1 VQVVHIP
8 NCYSKSGRIDKG
20 FGFQQMEEQA
30 MSEQEKPQM
39 MDRRRFLKLSGIL
52 GVGVAAGGLAPISE
66 ALSFNRELQKVTKTR
81 IGMGTFVSIT
91 VMHPS
96 RMEAEDVIGKA
107 FEEMDRVSALM
118 DRYRS
123 DSPIGVLN
131 QEGKLADMPPDV
143 AHVLERSLYFHET
156 SRGAFD
162 MTVQPVVD
170 LFKQHFEATG
180 RQPSEKELEKALA
193 LVDADEVEF
202 DGRSIRLRKEGMGIT
217 LDGIAKGYVIDCGAE
232 VIRRRGIQ
240 HALINAGGDIR
251 VTGGKENGAPWR
263 VGVQNPDKKGPFL
276 DVVEMREG
284 ALATSGNYEIYFDK
298 EKLYHHIVNPKSG
311 ISPRKSESVSVMAS
325 TVMDADA
332 LSTAVFVLEPADG
345 RTFIEGLPG
354 TECLILDRDQNRV
367 TSKGWPA

>member
-1 VQVVHIP
+1 
-8 NCYSKSGRIDKG
+8 
-20 FGFQQMEEQA
+20 MEEQA
-30 MSEQEKPQM
+30 MSGREKPQM

-52 GVGVAAGGLAPISE
+52 GVGLATGGLAPISE
-66 ALSFNRELQKVTKTR
+66 AVAFNKELHKVTKTR
-81 IGMGTFVSIT
+81 MGMGTFVSIT

-96 RMEAEDVIGKA
+96 KMEAEDVIGKA

-123 DSPIGVLN
+123 SSPIGILN
-131 QEGKLADMPPDV
+131 KEGKLVDVPPDV
-143 AHVLERSLYFHET
+143 AHVLERSLHFHKT

-170 LFKQHFEATG
+170 LYKQRFEATD

-193 LVDADEVEF
+193 LVDASAIQF
-202 DGRSIRLRKEGMGIT
+202 DGTSIRFQKEGMGIT
-217 LDGIAKGYVIDCGAE
+217 LDGIAKGYIIDCGAE
-232 VIRRRGIQ
+232 LIKRHGIK

-276 DVVEMREG
+276 DVVEMSDG

-311 ISPRKSESVSVMAS
+311 ISPTKSESVSVMAA

-332 LSTAVFVLEPADG
+332 LSTAVFVLEPVEG
-345 RTFIEGLPG
+345 RGFIDSIPG
-354 TECLILDRDQNRV
+354 TECLILGRDQKRV
-367 TSKGWPA
+367 ISKGWPA